1 MISTIT
7 HIDTTLT
14 PDQLKTD
21 LRQLSLNIVREMY
34 LASQKLL
41 AYSISHPAREK
52 TVNSAFLHLRNW
64 LQFKF
69 YYQIETDGKTLWT
82 EKIMLEDNYF
92 VRSFVSLLWKHHLK
106 EVKFYD
112 WITPEELSLFIDSLN
127 PFEREP
133 LLCLSQHNI
142 TSIEINPLIQ
152 RSSRFVA
159 EPLGEKYTVENLAQE
174 ELERNPSTI
183 IKIALDRFDQGK
195 VVTNFR
201 KEVLYSV
208 AGKVF
213 AGLSPS
219 LICQL
224 VEQELKTNGFSP
236 ELAKFMQL
244 VNEHPQRELLL
255 IDLDRTFRRA
265 KLPLQDYA
273 TYFEKYCSYPPGE
286 SNEYLLKDQITIESE
301 DDFLLFL
308 SDLLKAGEYNKFRLI
323 LDGLIEQLTSKSITT
338 RSKSLSLVKSATP
351 LLMADQTLVSYLNGS
366 LIEVWD
372 EQKQTFEI
380 LDALCFLAE
389 SSLVHQLYSDFKL
402 ILDFLK
408 RKTVEETSPYKQEV
422 FRKALIRLT
431 GTEVV
436 NRLIG
441 DMNKSDGGKLF
452 EIGECLRCIS
462 TREVAERLSRMT
474 NHPHPARRVMSLGIL
489 AEMGNEGKTFVSQL
503 LTGKEIASELEKE
516 RIGPKNRVRIF
527 EIIEVLSRAKKKEG
541 IELLRK
547 LCQSR
552 DTEVRLKIA
561 SGLKDSYDPK
571 VLTLLR
577 GLAVDTEPQVRL
589 EAIRSLKNKV
599 SSRDLEWLKAI
610 YFEEDKNLEELI
622 CVIANLNSEDGD
634 RFLFQALTQDKR
646 LRKHPHCQIRILEV
660 LSKRGK
666 ILPKEQTRKL
676 KYELER
682 KSLFPF
688 KKLILRRRVN
698 QLILQLYE

>member
-1 MISTIT
+1 MISTTT

-21 LRQLSLNIVREMY
+21 LRQLGLGIVREMY

-52 TVNSAFLHLRNW
+52 AVNSAFLHLRNW

-69 YYQIETDGKTLWT
+69 YYQIETDGRALWT
-82 EKIMLEDNYF
+82 EKIRLEDNYF
-92 VRSFVSLLWKHHLK
+92 VRSFVSLLRKHHLE

-112 WITPEELSLFIDSLN
+112 WITPVELSYFIDSLSH
-127 PFEREP
+127 FQKDP
-133 LLCLSQHNI
+133 LSRLLQHNI

-159 EPLGEKYTVENLAQE
+159 EPRGDGYTVESLAQE
-174 ELERNPSTI
+174 ELKGNPSTI
-183 IKIALDRFDQGK
+183 IKIALDRFDQGE

-201 KEVLYSV
+201 KEVLCSV

-219 LICQL
+219 LTCQL
-224 VEQELKTNGFSP
+224 IEQELKANGS
-236 ELAKFMQL
+236 LAKFEKLIQL
-244 VNEHPQRELLL
+244 ANEHPQRELLL
-255 IDLDRTFRRA
+255 TELDRSLRRA
-265 KLPLQDYA
+265 KLPSQDYA
-273 TYFEKYCSYPPGE
+273 TYFETYCSYPPGK
-286 SNEYLLKDQITIESE
+286 SNEYLLKDQIIIESE
-301 DDFLLFL
+301 DDFLSFV
-308 SDLLKAGEYNKFRLI
+308 SDLLKAGEYSKLRLI

-351 LLMADQTLVSYLNGS
+351 MLMTDQTLVSYLNGS

-380 LDALCFLAE
+380 LDALCFVAE
-389 SSLVHQLYSDFKL
+389 TSLIHQLYSDFRL

-408 RKTVEETSPYKQEV
+408 GKTKEEASPYKQEV
-422 FRKALIRLT
+422 FRKALVRLT

-436 NRLIG
+436 NKLIG
-441 DMNKSDGGKLF
+441 DMNKSDGGELF
-452 EIGECLRCIS
+452 EIGECLKCIN
-462 TREVAERLSRMT
+462 TKEAAERLSRMI

-489 AEMGNEGKTFVSQL
+489 AEMENGGKTFVSQL
-503 LTGKEIASELEKE
+503 LADEEIASELEKE

-547 LCQSR
+547 LCQFR
-552 DTEVRLKIA
+552 DAEVRLKIA
-561 SGLKDSYDPK
+561 SGLKGSYNPEA
-571 VLTLLR
+571 LILLR
-577 GLAVDTEPQVRL
+577 GLAVDLEVQVRL

-622 CVIANLNSEDGD
+622 CVIANLKFEDGD

-660 LSKRGK
+660 LSKRGR
-666 ILPKEQTRKL
+666 IVSKEQTRKL
-676 KYELER
+676 KYEWER

-698 QLILQLYE
+698 QLILELYE